1 VARSG
6 ADRGAQ
12 WPGSQVISAQKANT
26 ANAFSLTGFA
36 ISTANLWAATQLGGS
51 LFGLQL
57 SNPVDT
63 ALAYANK
70 GHGGGN
76 AKKYGLEKDPMVK
89 SFIGGVNVFGGEAST
104 LRFEWGPPGALGA
117 LGALGVSETLSV
129 GIITSRGECVI
140 PSASTMFREVLGGL
154 RWERRGQHYL

>member
-1 VARSG
+1 MARSG

-63 ALAYANK
+63 ASAYANK

-89 SFIGGVNVFGGEAST
+89 SFIGGVNVFDGEA
-104 LRFEWGPPGALGA
+104 RALYDSSGVL
-117 LGALGVSETLSV
+117 LGTLGVSGDTSCGDPNVAWRVRDTLGLDYV
-129 GIITSRGECVI
+129 PGG
-140 PSASTMFREVLGGL
+140 PGGGL
-154 RWERRGQHYL
+154 RWDRRGQHYL